1 MHQYSANVQT
11 QNCKTT
17 LQKPTPGIQQHAN
30 LSLIECAGHLVQD
43 PSLIEC
49 AGHLGQDRP
58 EVQLRQDPAAWLA
71 YEGKWGSTVE
81 APALQEWFA
90 RAEHP
95 VSRSWLAQVSCFSKV
110 D

>member
-1 MHQYSANVQT
+1 MVTLHQKKQT
-11 QNCKTT
+11 
-17 LQKPTPGIQQHAN
+17 ISWEQHAAP
-30 LSLIECAGHLVQD
+30 STAHAAGGQD

-49 AGHLGQDRP
+49 AGHLAQNSP
-58 EVQLRQDPAAWLA
+58 EVKLQQDPAAWLA

-95 VSRSWLAQVSCFSKV
+95 VSRSWLAQVN
-110 D
+110 